1 MTPAYA
7 AKLGLLTQKT
17 DVGAQKIDDSALVTY
32 WIVIVGFS
40 LQEKLGKVW
49 FFEKPF
55 LLADNTIKVVL
66 EMSFLFFSNADI
78 RFAKKELE

>member
-17 DVGAQKIDDSALVTY
+17 DVGAQKIDDSTLVTY
-32 WIVIVGFS
+32 GIVIVGFS